1 MARHCIGLDIG
12 TSAIK
17 LVQLRST
24 RKGFVL
30 QNYGV
35 EPVPP
40 QAIVDGNVMAPGP
53 VVDAIRNLVKRIHLR
68 GKDAA
73 IAVGRNAVI
82 IKRVVMPHLEGG
94 ALEEQIEWEIRQN
107 IPFNRDEVTCDYEVL
122 VERTPQDQMEVL
134 LVAAKNEVAQQYVQV
149 TREAGLNPA
158 VVDASALALT
168 NAVEASVGLSK
179 EESVAIILAG
189 ATHSTISIVVKGVPA
204 FHREVNVGGNT
215 YTEAIAQRLAV
226 SAESAEAY
234 KVGGATTSTPDVV
247 PQEVHRI
254 LAQVSEQIAGE
265 YQRTLDFFMSDAL
278 VGNLARIHLAG
289 GTALVPQL
297 AKAIQVRARIP
308 VEIVDPFVNV
318 AADPRRFDLD
328 YLRVHA
334 PMLAVAFGLALR
346 RPGDSE

>member
-12 TSAIK
+12 TGAIK

-24 RKGFVL
+24 RKGLVL

-35 EPVPP
+35 EPVPRG
-40 QAIVDGNVMAPGP
+40 AIVDGNVIAPGP
-53 VVDAIRNLVKRIHLR
+53 VVDAVRNLAKRIHLR

-73 IAVGRNAVI
+73 VAVGRNAVI
-82 IKRVVMPHLEGG
+82 IKRVTTPHLEGA

-107 IPFNRDEVTCDYEVL
+107 IPFNRDEVTCDYAVL
-122 VERTPQDQMEVL
+122 VERTPQEQMEVL
-134 LVAAKNEVAQQYVQV
+134 LVAAKNEVASQYVQV
-149 TREAGLNPA
+149 VREAGLNPA

-168 NAVEASVGLSK
+168 NAVEASSGLSQQ
-179 EESVAIILAG
+179 ESVAIILSG
-189 ATHSTISIVVKGVPA
+189 STHSTISIVVKGVPA
-204 FHREVNVGGNT
+204 FHREVSVGGNT

-226 SAESAEAY
+226 SEENAEAY
-234 KVGGATTSTPDVV
+234 KVGGAAAAAPDVV
-247 PQEVHRI
+247 PQEVHRV
-254 LAQVSEQIAGE
+254 LAQVSEQIAAE

-278 VGNLARIHLAG
+278 VGNLSRVYLAG

-297 AKAIQVRARIP
+297 AKAIQVRSRLP
-308 VEIVDPFVNV
+308 VEIVDPFVHV
-318 AADPRRFDLD
+318 AADPRRFDLE